1 MKQPFCFHEKWSFFS
16 FVQFR
21 MSRKP
26 LNDSITLCYHSPCAS
41 SGEFLKVGMLSPM
54 VSMYMRS
61 FSWAVHKV
69 AHLYTDLSRNIL
81 SAEIFFSFCGWEISH
96 YNLNFH
102 FSYFINKL
110 EHLFMWLQVICSLFF
125 WEFSVYLGSVSVKL
139 LALFS
144 SLLESSH
151 FVRKSQNIHL
161 SY

>member
-1 MKQPFCFHEKWSFFS
+1 MKFFLFCSIQNVTKTFEWLYNLVLSQSLCFFRRVPQS
-16 FVQFR
+16 GNAKSDGEHVYAIILMGSAQGCSSLHR
-21 MSRKP
+21 
-26 LNDSITLCYHSPCAS
+26 SIKKYI
-41 SGEFLKVGMLSPM
+41 
-54 VSMYMRS
+54 VS
-61 FSWAVHKV
+61 W
-69 AHLYTDLSRNIL
+69 D
-81 SAEIFFSFCGWEISH
+81 FFSFCGWEISH

>member
-1 MKQPFCFHEKWSFFS
+1 MKFFS

-81 SAEIFFSFCGWEISH
+81 SAEIFFFILWMRNISLQFKFSFLLLYKQAWTSFH
-96 YNLNFH
+96 VVASNLQ
-102 FSYFINKL
+102 FIFL
-110 EHLFMWLQVICSLFF
+110 RIFCLFRLCFCKAFGFV
-125 WEFSVYLGSVSVKL
+125 
-139 LALFS
+139 LFS
-144 SLLESSH
+144 SW
-151 FVRKSQNIHL
+151 KL
-161 SY
+161 SLC